1 MTPAD
6 RLTQLNRLD
15 SPLAVLLELVALNR
29 MLAQLDEGS
38 DPDHGAI
45 MESYQR
51 RKPLA
56 WQAAYAIADL
66 LQEAH
71 RADVV
76 TEEQLR
82 ARAHALTVQADRI
95 AATRNRIGVE
105 A

>member
-15 SPLAVLLELVALNR
+15 SPLAVLLELVALKR
-29 MLAQLDEGS
+29 MMDSIDDAS
-38 DPDHGAI
+38 DPHQAAVL
-45 MESYQR
+45 ESYQR

-95 AATRNRIGVE
+95 AATRNRIGVQV
-105 A
+105 